1 MSQSRKPCL
10 TSSLTP
16 ILASSAKVT
25 WGLLIF
31 MAENVIR
38 PYSFAFTFNGVV
50 FTEFAD
56 GVIDINTFL
65 AELNFATER
74 SIKYLKRV

>member
-1 MSQSRKPCL
+1 
-10 TSSLTP
+10 
-16 ILASSAKVT
+16 
-25 WGLLIF
+25 

-56 GVIDINTFL
+56 GIIDIDTFL

-74 SIKYLKRV
+74 SIIYLKRV